1 MAGSDP
7 FYLSKE
13 GDSVDRIVWKHYER
27 EGAGLVELVL
37 EANPGIADLGP
48 VLPMGTRVVLPRVPD
63 RKLVEVVRLW
73 S

>member
-13 GDSVDRIVWKHYER
+13 GDSVDRIVWKHYGR

-48 VLPMGTRVVLPRVPD
+48 VLPMGTRVVLPLVPD